1 MFKLFEKIKQCH
13 MALVGWSR
21 SAFGDTKAKLEVKQK
36 ELEELTKQNRGDKM
50 ESINMVKGEIN
61 KLYHKEV
68 AWRQRSRAICLQAGD
83 KNTKFF
89 H

>member
-1 MFKLFEKIKQCH
+1 M
-13 MALVGWSR
+13 
-21 SAFGDTKAKLEVKQK
+21 KQK
-36 ELEELTKQNRGDKM
+36 ELEELTKQNKGDKM

-61 KLYHKEV
+61 RLLYHEEL
-68 AWRQRSRAICLQAGD
+68 AWKQWSRAIWLQAGE